1 MIKRNLRP
9 GSGRKNKNLYS
20 LGSTERK
27 KGGNMRVI
35 SIINLKGGVGKTF
48 TAANMAHILSN
59 QGKSV
64 LLVDN
69 DKQGNLS
76 KLFGVYQDDVA
87 VGTAKLLRGRFK
99 NVISLSEILPGYAV
113 MDIIPANM
121 SLLQATNDL
130 TATQDADQVE
140 RFKPLL
146 QAYPLEPDKPYDY
159 IIIDNPPDLG
169 LNVIN
174 ALAISDDVIVPTK
187 IDSWALEGL
196 DVVIETVEELK
207 QINSKLQFMGA
218 LVTMWQNDDA
228 NRAGWEWLQE
238 KGYLLF
244 HTRIWYS
251 KAAAESTFFGQ
262 TITEYKPRSWTA
274 RDYKRFV
281 AEYLERVK
289 YLEYLEGVEKDGV

>member
-1 MIKRNLRP
+1 
-9 GSGRKNKNLYS
+9 
-20 LGSTERK
+20 
-27 KGGNMRVI
+27 MRVI

-48 TAANMAHILSN
+48 TAANMAHILN
-59 QGKSV
+59 AMGNKV
-64 LLVDN
+64 LMVDN

-76 KLFGVYQDDVA
+76 KLFGVYQEDGEC
-87 VGTAKLLRGRFK
+87 GTAKLLRGWYKSINDIRQ
-99 NVISLSEILPGYAV
+99 VLPGYAC

-130 TATQDADQVE
+130 TVTADADQVE

-146 QAYPLEPDKPYDY
+146 QAYPVQPDEPYDY

-174 ALAISDDVIVPTK
+174 ALAMSDDVIVPTK
-187 IDSWALEGL
+187 VDAWALEGL
-196 DVVIETVEELK
+196 DTIITQVEEMK

-238 KGYLLF
+238 KGYKLF
-244 HTRIWYS
+244 DTQIWYS

-274 RDYKRFV
+274 QRYRKFV
-281 AEYLERVK
+281 AEYLELVAYIEERNSKVGRH
-289 YLEYLEGVEKDGV
+289 LASMEKAYGIEQGAQ

>member
-1 MIKRNLRP
+1 
-9 GSGRKNKNLYS
+9 
-20 LGSTERK
+20 
-27 KGGNMRVI
+27 MRVI

-48 TAANMAHILSN
+48 TAANMAHILNN

-76 KLFGVYQDDVA
+76 KLFGVYQDDVES
-87 VGTAKLLRGRFK
+87 GTAKLLRGWYK
-99 NVISLSEILPGYAV
+99 NIYALRQVLPGYAG

-130 TATQDADQVE
+130 TVAADADQVE

-146 QAYPLEPDKPYDY
+146 QAYPLHPEVPYDY
-159 IIIDNPPDLG
+159 VIIDNPPDLG

-174 ALAISDDVIVPTK
+174 ALAMSDDVIVPTK

-196 DVVIETVEELK
+196 DTIIAQVEEMK
-207 QINSKLQFMGA
+207 RINSNLRFMGA

-238 KGYLLF
+238 KGYKLF
-244 HTRIWYS
+244 NTRIWNG

-274 RDYKRFV
+274 RDYKKFV
-281 AEYLERVK
+281 AEYLEMA
-289 YLEYLEGVEKDGV
+289 EGAQHGE

>member
-1 MIKRNLRP
+1 M
-9 GSGRKNKNLYS
+9 S
-20 LGSTERK
+20 
-27 KGGNMRVI
+27 RVI

-48 TAANMAHILSN
+48 TAANMAHILNNS
-59 QGKSV
+59 GKSV

-76 KLFGVYQDDVA
+76 KLLGVYQEDVES
-87 VGTAKLLRGRFK
+87 GTAKLLRGWYK
-99 NVISLSEILPGYAV
+99 DVNSLREVLPGYAGL
-113 MDIIPANM
+113 DIIPANM

-130 TATQDADQVE
+130 TVTADADQVE

-146 QAYPLEPDKPYDY
+146 QAYMLEPGKPYDY

-187 IDSWALEGL
+187 IDAWALEGL
-196 DVVIETVEELK
+196 DTIITQVEEMK

-218 LVTMWQNDDA
+218 LVTMWQNDEA

-238 KGYLLF
+238 KGYKLF
-244 HTRIWYS
+244 NTRIWYS

-274 RDYKRFV
+274 QHYKKFV
-281 AEYLERVK
+281 TEYLWK
-289 YLEYLEGVEKDGV
+289 VEHEQGAR